1 MTVMVNHE
9 IVRERDQGNIVIEP
23 FRAEHVNTS
32 SYDVTLGRH
41 IARLK
46 TGVGIVDVNEADA
59 VECYDIFDLGDEG
72 ELVLGAHERCLAHT
86 EEFIGGRNVVT
97 TEMRARSS
105 WGRWG
110 LQVCACAGWGD
121 VGYYS
126 RWTCEL
132 SNLNPF
138 AVRVRVGTVF
148 AQIVFLYVTAPT
160 PGSQYFETGQYQKQ
174 YDVDELRRAW
184 RPQQMLPKPLRV
196 VVP

>member
-9 IVRERDQGNIVIEP
+9 IVTERNLGNIIIEP
-23 FRAEHVNTS
+23 FRPDHVNTS
-32 SYDVTLGRH
+32 SYDVTLGRF

-46 TGVGIVDVNEADA
+46 TGIAVVDVNRDSSAD
-59 VECYDIFDLGDEG
+59 CYEVQDLGPEG
-72 ELVLGAHERCLAHT
+72 DLVLGAHDRCLAHT

-138 AVRVRVGTVF
+138 PVRVRVGTVF
-148 AQIVFLYVTAPT
+148 AQIVFLRVEAPEA
-160 PGSQYFETGQYQKQ
+160 GSQYFETGQYQKES
-174 YDVDELRRAW
+174 DVAELQKLW
-184 RPQQMLPKPLRV
+184 RPEQMLPKPLRLV
-196 VVP
+196 R